1 MLKYSRRGTAKA
13 SNYFYVWYDGRSWT
27 QTSTGTTMP
36 YLCFLLLTSLPALLG
51 SWCRHFTLY
60 EIALGVNEQHYCYL
74 SKASDW
80 NCCPE
85 HPWCWQNNSIFM
97 LCGQNCHSYL
107 DLHHVHKVPWKICWL
122 CMWGN
127 GSENTDNFQN
137 ASFEFQ
143 CLLLVLANSE
153 LLLVHTKSL
162 TLHVK
167 YVDLTSV

>member
-1 MLKYSRRGTAKA
+1 MIWWQELNPNLHRYNNTIPVFPATILSSCFA
-13 SNYFYVWYDGRSWT
+13 RSW
-27 QTSTGTTMP
+27 
-36 YLCFLLLTSLPALLG
+36 C
-51 SWCRHFTLY
+51 WHFTLY
-60 EIALGVNEQHYCYL
+60 EIPLRVNEQHYCYL

-80 NCCPE
+80 SCCPE
-85 HPWCWQNNSIFM
+85 HPWCWQNNSTFM
-97 LCGQNCHSYL
+97 LCGQNRHSYL

-137 ASFEFQ
+137 ACFEFQ
-143 CLLLVLANSE
+143 CLFLVLSNSE

-167 YVDLTSV
+167 